1 MKLTGT
7 IRDVSMGFLDGECK
21 LTLAVNEKND
31 LKLAYDELSQC
42 KLLDIELK
50 KHRKKRSLNAN
61 AYLWVLCGKLADKI
75 GVDKESVYRQHLS
88 LIHI

>member
-1 MKLTGT
+1 MRLTGT
-7 IRDVSMGFLDGECK
+7 IKDISMGFLDGECK

-42 KLLDIELK
+42 ELLDIELK

-61 AYLWVLCGKLADKI
+61 AYVVSWPIK
-75 GVDKESVYRQHLS
+75 
-88 LIHI
+88 